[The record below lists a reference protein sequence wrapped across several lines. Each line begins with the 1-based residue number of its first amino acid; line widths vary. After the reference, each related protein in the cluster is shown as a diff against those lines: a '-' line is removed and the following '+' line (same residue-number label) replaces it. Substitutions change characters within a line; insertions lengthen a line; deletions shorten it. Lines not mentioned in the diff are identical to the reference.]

1 MGHPIIVFDALQI
14 PVIAL
19 CFCGSSNVMAKPP
32 LPFPFRL
39 CDNLKGFVTLSCRN
53 LEASLFCSRL
63 F

>member
-1 MGHPIIVFDALQI
+1 MPTVLRLSD
-14 PVIAL
+14 VIAE
-19 CFCGSSNVMAKPP
+19 PP
-32 LPFPFRL
+32 LPFPVRL